1 MSTAPAPAP
10 DTARTA
16 EPTPAPSALGRI
28 AAALTYRDFR
38 VLWFGA
44 FLSTIGTWMQKVAQN
59 WLVLTITGTS
69 SAFFLGLDS
78 FLGELPIL
86 LLTLVGGVVADR
98 YDRRRLLLT
107 SQYIQMGCGVHAGG
121 ARVFQDVV
129 HIWHVLALSVV
140 TGLAQ
145 AFGGPAYQSL
155 LPSLVSKDHVPNAIA
170 FNSIQFNLAR
180 VIGPLL
186 AGAALA
192 AFGMV
197 ACFGLN
203 GLSFLAVIAAILSLH
218 VRHIPPTAPTRM
230 REEFKSGFEYVREHP
245 ALLGLAVLGFA
256 GTFLGNP
263 LLTFLPLF
271 AQNVFHGEVTQYT
284 YLMSSAGAGAVTG
297 ALVVA
302 WRGRFPHMGRTVL
315 LMQIVFGVLIDA
327 VRDDAPV
334 LAERRPAVWRRR
346 MHGDGVRDAVVA
358 RSAQC
363 AERDARPR
371 DEHLHGGVPR
381 RDAAR
386 QPRRRLARQLRGR
399 TNGPHGEWT
408 APQRRRR
415 RLPGQESQDTRAL
428 KREYVTGR
436 RGRRCEGP
444 SAEVRES
451 EGRIEARETGP
462 HSRTVAV
469 HRRTPHCR
477 PIGPQD
483 LSYLADPKTNPTDRS
498 IGLYDVP

>member
-1 MSTAPAPAP
+1 VSTAPAPAP
-10 DTARTA
+10 HTSRTA
-16 EPTPAPSALGRI
+16 EPVPTPTALNRI

-59 WLVLTITGTS
+59 WLVLTITGS

-86 LLTLVGGVVADR
+86 LLTVVGGVFADR
-98 YDRRRLLLT
+98 HDRRQLLLA
-107 SQYIQMGCGVHAGG
+107 SQYIQMTAAFTLAALVYW
-121 ARVFQDVV
+121 DVV

-180 VIGPLL
+180 VIGPLF

-203 GLSFLAVIAAILSLH
+203 GLSFLAVIAAIWSMH
-218 VRHIPPTAPTRM
+218 VRHIPPAAPKRM
-230 REEFKSGFEYVREHP
+230 REEFQSGFAYVQSHP

-271 AQNVFHGEVTQYT
+271 AQNVLHGDVTQYT
-284 YLMSSAGAGAVTG
+284 HLMSSAGAGAVTG

-302 WRGRFPHMGRTVL
+302 WRGRFPHMGRNVL
-315 LMQIVFGVLIDA
+315 LIQIVFGALMVLFALTRSFWVNAILLFAAGGCMVMVFATLSSLVQLYAPNEMRGRVMSLYMVAFRGGMPLGSLVGGWLATLTSATTVLIVNGILLSA
-327 VRDDAPV
+327 VATGF
-334 LAERRPAVWRRR
+334 L
-346 MHGDGVRDAVVA
+346 
-358 RSAQC
+358 
-363 AERDARPR
+363 
-371 DEHLHGGVPR
+371 LKN
-381 RDAAR
+381 R
-386 QPRRRLARQLRGR
+386 Q
-399 TNGPHGEWT
+399 
-408 APQRRRR
+408 
-415 RLPGQESQDTRAL
+415 
-428 KREYVTGR
+428 
-436 RGRRCEGP
+436 
-444 SAEVRES
+444 VRE
-451 EGRIEARETGP
+451 
-462 HSRTVAV
+462 
-469 HRRTPHCR
+469 
-477 PIGPQD
+477 
-483 LSYLADPKTNPTDRS
+483 L
-498 IGLYDVP
+498 